1 MEAVEPEATA
11 DQPDSP
17 VHGIDVL
24 LPALSR
30 QAHEG
35 AAVRIQRW
43 YCHRQ
48 AERKASIFLP
58 EHLAGLADELVVMFN
73 SRACTSATTY
83 LSMFD
88 QCLSVNQES
97 LFPKQS
103 LADSIH
109 LVQAAQ
115 DDVKDYMQQRRQANK
130 AAHLNQQTSEEAAG
144 EAKAAAVAA
153 GKAAR
158 AAAEKEVIL
167 KLVHSPAFSNWRN

>member
-1 MEAVEPEATA
+1 MRELLYAYSDGIATVRQNA
-11 DQPDSP
+11 RIVFFYLNIWLGWRTS
-17 VHGIDVL
+17 
-24 LPALSR
+24 LS
-30 QAHEG
+30 Q
-35 AAVRIQRW
+35 
-43 YCHRQ
+43 C
-48 AERKASIFLP
+48 SI
-58 EHLAGLADELVVMFN
+58 AGH
-73 SRACTSATTY
+73 ATTY

-97 LFPKQS
+97 LFPTQS

-130 AAHLNQQTSEEAAG
+130 VAHLHQQTSEAAAG

-158 AAAEKEVIL
+158 AAAEKQVIL
-167 KLVHSPAFSNWRN
+167 KLVHSPALSNWRN